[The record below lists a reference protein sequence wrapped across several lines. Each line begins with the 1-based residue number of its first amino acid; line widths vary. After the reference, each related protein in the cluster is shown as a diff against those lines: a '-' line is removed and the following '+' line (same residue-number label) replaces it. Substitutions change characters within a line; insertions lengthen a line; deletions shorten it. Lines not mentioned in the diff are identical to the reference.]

1 MGIKNLRWNR
11 PATPLRWVPPSGA
24 IRAQRAAHYARLSYV
39 PQALSGPK
47 TGPGRAGHRTQ
58 ACLVADD
65 CRSGSLP
72 IARSSAWRRTRPT
85 TPCSPDRGCRR
96 RQAAAPA

>member
-1 MGIKNLRWNR
+1 MLGIKNLRWNR

-47 TGPGRAGHRTQ
+47 TGPGHAS
-58 ACLVADD
+58 DP
-65 CRSGSLP
+65 SLP
-72 IARSSAWRRTRPT
+72 G
-85 TPCSPDRGCRR
+85 RGRL
-96 RQAAAPA
+96 QVWLAADHPIIRMAAYTANHAV